1 MAILESTDIRAAH
14 SCHQHLLFAQPL
26 PSTSLQVLLPSL
38 PLHKQTLS
46 FSSFLPFKAALQC
59 SCQTRTQREGPVPVL
74 LLFPWD
80 LEQSL
85 CLSRSC
91 FLICKMGW
99 YPCYPPRR
107 VTVCIR
113 LPQACGGALLATS
126 QMSLLDSESTCVK
139 MLGEEDRKYS
149 VSSLHSSCNGLAFIP
164 EGEQRR
170 EPDPVH
176 PGGRSNSRPSTIQDT
191 YIAITVYEG
200 GLPKGG
206 HRLERGLA
214 KGT

>member
-1 MAILESTDIRAAH
+1 MEVLQYLNKDMAILESTDIRAAH

-46 FSSFLPFKAALQC
+46 FSSFPPFKAALQC

-126 QMSLLDSESTCVK
+126 QMSLLDSEHLCENV
-139 MLGEEDRKYS
+139 
-149 VSSLHSSCNGLAFIP
+149 
-164 EGEQRR
+164 
-170 EPDPVH
+170 
-176 PGGRSNSRPSTIQDT
+176 GGRRQKI
-191 YIAITVYEG
+191 
-200 GLPKGG
+200 
-206 HRLERGLA
+206 
-214 KGT
+214 